1 MIDSRIDLS
10 SEEMREM
17 GYRAIDMLVEH
28 LATLNEQ
35 RVGAKADPAKI
46 FHKLL
51 EPPPEH
57 GTEYGPLFDQL
68 KSDIF
73 PNTMHVNHPRFFA
86 FVPGPGNF
94 VGAMAEML
102 TAGYNTFA
110 GTWLGGSAAEAI
122 EMVTI
127 DWLRQ
132 LCGFPEG
139 TNGLFVS
146 GGTMANVTALAVARH
161 VMLDDRIPGAVVYL
175 SDQAHSSLEKALRVV
190 GFLPEQIR
198 RLNSDD
204 GYRLRAE
211 DVIAA
216 ARRDRAAARQ
226 PFCVIASAGTT
237 NTGAVDP
244 LPELRRVCDD
254 EQMWL
259 HVDGAYGA
267 AAVLCEQGRALLDG
281 LALADSLSLDPHK
294 WLFQPFE
301 TGCVLVRNGGQ
312 LRNTFRILPDY
323 LQDVHRNTD
332 EINFTDLGI
341 QLTRSFRAL
350 KVWLSFKVFGVGAF
364 REAIAHGLRL
374 AELAEARLR
383 EMADWE
389 IVSPAQMAV
398 VCFCYRRGDDAFHA
412 AMVEAM
418 LEDGFALATST
429 VLGGRTVLR
438 MCTIN
443 PRTTE
448 ADVEMTIG
456 RMDALARLLAER
468 RPV

>member
-1 MIDSRIDLS
+1 
-10 SEEMREM
+10 MREM

-132 LCGFPEG
+132 LCGFAEG

-190 GFLPEQIR
+190 GFLPGQIR

-216 ARRDRAAARQ
+216 ARQDRAAARQ

-237 NTGAVDP
+237 NTGAIDP

-350 KVWLSFKVFGVGAF
+350 KVWLSFKVFGIGAF
-364 REAIAHGLRL
+364 REAIARGFQL
-374 AELAEARLR
+374 AELAETRLR

-398 VCFCYRRGDDAFHA
+398 VCFRYRRGDDAFHG

-448 ADVEMTIG
+448 ADVEMTLG
-456 RMDALARLLAER
+456 RMDALAKLLAER